1 MGGDLGGSMSDK
13 QTQQKYLVF
22 VMPFEEGRTLGE
34 QPIVYLSV
42 VRGLPNY
49 LFLPNGE
56 DFGTE
61 QKRY

>member
-1 MGGDLGGSMSDK
+1 MSDQ

-22 VMPFEEGRTLGE
+22 VKRLEEGKTLGE
-34 QPIVYLSV
+34 LPIVYLSV

-56 DFGTE
+56 DLGTQ

>member
-1 MGGDLGGSMSDK
+1 MSDK

-22 VMPFEEGRTLGE
+22 VTPFDEGKTLGE

-49 LFLPNGE
+49 LVLPNGE
-56 DFGTE
+56 DFGTQ

>member
-1 MGGDLGGSMSDK
+1 MSDK

-22 VMPFEEGRTLGE
+22 VTPFEEGKTLGE

-49 LFLPNGE
+49 LFLPTVK
-56 DFGTE
+56 DLKT
-61 QKRY
+61 QQRQS